1 MVKVNTCPDKGRI
14 LIYCVAHTARHLHDK
29 CLVGPLMEGRTRI
42 LITHHVGLCIQE
54 ASYVI
59 HLEHGRIN
67 LCGSPQELEAQGT
80 LESILDDVVAPTDD
94 EEPDTIE
101 EEVQQPDPELVKP
114 ADPKIP
120 VADHNKAAPKQL
132 IKEESKCR

>member
-1 MVKVNTCPDKGRI
+1 
-14 LIYCVAHTARHLHDK
+14 
-29 CLVGPLMEGRTRI
+29 MEGRTRI

-54 ASYVI
+54 ASYVV

-101 EEVQQPDPELVKP
+101 EEVQQLDPELVKP
-114 ADPKIP
+114 ADLKNP
-120 VADHNKAAPKQL
+120 NTSSNTAPKQL
-132 IKEESKCR
+132 IKEESKSCSSTIEQPTTHLKHVFSSQCGSYQD

>member
-1 MVKVNTCPDKGRI
+1 MTDV
-14 LIYCVAHTARHLHDK
+14 YCVAHTARHLHDK

-54 ASYVI
+54 ASYVV

-67 LCGSPQELEAQGT
+67 LCGSPQVLEAQGS
-80 LESILDDVVAPTDD
+80 LESILDDVVAPTED

-101 EEVQQPDPELVKP
+101 EEVQQLDPELAKP
-114 ADPKIP
+114 ADPM
-120 VADHNKAAPKQL
+120 VDHKAPPKQL
-132 IKEESKCR
+132 VKEESKCCQDGDANGQQ